1 MDWFSYLVAGILVYV
16 AVAVFLLG
24 TAYRIYQ
31 WFRVARSSVK
41 LGMFPRPKNK
51 WARGIKLVKDSFLY
65 PQVLDVDAT
74 MWFFVL
80 LLHIG
85 GIGAFVGHLRLF
97 NEFTPLANALG
108 EEGMAQFA
116 LWTGGTVG
124 IILLV
129 SVTYLIL
136 RRFKSPYKDL
146 STPEDYLL
154 LVLVLVILLFGNHLR
169 FFGDVHVAE
178 YREYIHSLLAFRP
191 AFPEAIAE
199 SSTKW
204 VLVSHVLTA
213 NLLFIYFPFSKLIHS
228 IGTFAGNLIRSEV

>member
-16 AVAVFLLG
+16 AVAIFLLG
-24 TAYRIYQ
+24 TVYRIYQ
-31 WFRVARSSVK
+31 WFRVTRSSVK

>member
-1 MDWFSYLVAGILVYV
+1 MDWFSYLAAGIMVYV
-16 AVAVFLLG
+16 AVAVLIFG
-24 TAYRIYQ
+24 TAYRIYH
-31 WFRVARSSVK
+31 WLRINRSSVK

-51 WARGIKLVKDSFLY
+51 WAKGFKLAKDSFLF
-65 PQVLDVDAT
+65 PQVLGVDPT

-97 NEFTPLANALG
+97 NEFTPIANALG
-108 EEGMAQFA
+108 DDGMAQFA
-116 LWTGGTVG
+116 LWTGGTIG
-124 IILLV
+124 IVLLV

-146 STPEDYLL
+146 SIPEDYLL
-154 LVLVLVILLFGNHLR
+154 LVLILIILLFGNHLR

-178 YREYIHSLLAFRP
+178 YREYIHSLLAFSP

-199 SSTKW
+199 SATKW
-204 VLVSHVLTA
+204 VLVSHVITA

>member
-16 AVAVFLLG
+16 GVAIFILG
-24 TAYRIYQ
+24 IAFRIYQ
-31 WFRVARSSVK
+31 WFKVKRSSVK
-41 LGMFPRPKNK
+41 LGMFPKPKNR
-51 WARGIKLVKDSFLY
+51 WARGFKLFKDTFFY
-65 PQVLDVDAT
+65 PQVMGVDPV
-74 MWFFVL
+74 MWVFVL

-85 GIGAFVGHLRLF
+85 GIAAFIGHLRLF
-97 NEFTPLANALG
+97 NEFTFIANALG
-108 EEGMAQFA
+108 DEGMARFA
-116 LWTGGTVG
+116 AWSGGTIG

-129 SVTYLIL
+129 SVTYLIM

-146 STPEDYLL
+146 SIPEDYLL

-169 FFGDVHVAE
+169 FFGDVHVAD

-191 AFPEAIAE
+191 AFPEAIVE

-204 VLVSHVLTA
+204 VLVSHVLTS

-228 IGTFAGNLIRSEV
+228 VGTFASNLVRSEV

>member
-1 MDWFSYLVAGILVYV
+1 MDWFSYLAAGILVYV
-16 AVAVFLLG
+16 AIAVFILG
-24 TAYRIYQ
+24 IAYRIYQ
-31 WFRVARSSVK
+31 WFSVSRVNIK
-41 LGMFPRPKNK
+41 LGMFPKPKNR
-51 WARGIKLVKDSFLY
+51 WERGIKLFKDSFLY
-65 PQVLDVDAT
+65 PQVIDVDAT

-80 LLHIG
+80 LLHLG
-85 GIGAFVGHLRLF
+85 GIGAFIGHLRLF
-97 NEFTPLANALG
+97 SEFTFISNALG

-116 LWTGGTVG
+116 LWTGGTIG
-124 IILLV
+124 IILLI

-154 LVLVLVILLFGNHLR
+154 LVLVLIILLFGNHMR

-178 YREYIHSLLAFRP
+178 YREYMHSLLAFRP

-204 VLVSHVLTA
+204 VLVSHVLTS
-213 NLLFIYFPFSKLIHS
+213 NILLIYFPFSKLIHS
-228 IGTFAGNLIRSEV
+228 VGTFAGNLIRSEV

>member
-97 NEFTPLANALG
+97 NEFTPIANALG

>member
-97 NEFTPLANALG
+97 NEFTPIANALG
-108 EEGMAQFA
+108 DEGMAQFA

>member
-16 AVAVFLLG
+16 AVAVFILG

-31 WFRVARSSVK
+31 WFRINSSSVK
-41 LGMFPRPKNK
+41 LGMFPKPKNR
-51 WARGIKLVKDSFLY
+51 WARGIKLAKDSFLY
-65 PQVLDVDAT
+65 PQVIDVDAT

-97 NEFTPLANALG
+97 NEFTPIANALG

-146 STPEDYLL
+146 SIPEDYLL

-169 FFGDVHVAE
+169 FFGDIHVAE

-204 VLVSHVLTA
+204 VLVSHVLTS

-228 IGTFAGNLIRSEV
+228 VGTFAGNLIRSEV

>member
-16 AVAVFLLG
+16 AVAVFILG

-31 WFRVARSSVK
+31 WFRINSSSVK
-41 LGMFPRPKNK
+41 LGMFPKPKNR
-51 WARGIKLVKDSFLY
+51 WARGIKLAKDSFLY

-97 NEFTPLANALG
+97 NEFTPIANALG
-108 EEGMAQFA
+108 DEGMAQFA

-146 STPEDYLL
+146 SIPEDYLL
-154 LVLVLVILLFGNHLR
+154 LVLVLVILLLGNHLR

-204 VLVSHVLTA
+204 VLVSHVLTS
-213 NLLFIYFPFSKLIHS
+213 NLLFIYFPFSKLVHS
-228 IGTFAGNLIRSEV
+228 IGAFAGNLIRSEV

>member
-1 MDWFSYLVAGILVYV
+1 MDWFSFLVAGILVYV
-16 AVAVFLLG
+16 AVAVFILG
-24 TAYRIYQ
+24 IAYRIYQ
-31 WFRVARSSVK
+31 WFRMKSSSVK
-41 LGMFPRPKNK
+41 LGMFPKPKNR

-65 PQVLDVDAT
+65 PQVREVDVT

-97 NEFTPLANALG
+97 REFTPIANALG
-108 EEGMAQFA
+108 EDGMAQFA
-116 LWTGGTVG
+116 LWSGGTIG
-124 IILLV
+124 IILLI
-129 SVTYLIL
+129 SVTYFIL

-146 STPEDYLL
+146 SIPEDYLL
-154 LVLVLVILLFGNHLR
+154 LVLILIILLFGNHLR

-178 YREYIHSLLAFRP
+178 YREYIHSLLVFRP

-199 SSTKW
+199 SATKW

-213 NLLFIYFPFSKLIHS
+213 NILLIYFPFSKLVHS
-228 IGTFAGNLIRSEV
+228 IGTFTANLIRSEV

>member
-16 AVAVFLLG
+16 AVAVFILG

-31 WFRVARSSVK
+31 WFRINSSSVK
-41 LGMFPRPKNK
+41 LGMFPKPKNR
-51 WARGIKLVKDSFLY
+51 WARGIKLAKDSFLY
-65 PQVLDVDAT
+65 PQVIDVDAT

-85 GIGAFVGHLRLF
+85 GIGAFIGHLRLF
-97 NEFTPLANALG
+97 NEFTPIANALG
-108 EEGMAQFA
+108 DEGMAQFA

-146 STPEDYLL
+146 SIPEDYLL

-169 FFGDVHVAE
+169 FFGDIHVAE

-204 VLVSHVLTA
+204 VLVSHVLTS

-228 IGTFAGNLIRSEV
+228 VGTFAGNLIRSEV

>member
-1 MDWFSYLVAGILVYV
+1 MDWFSFLVAGVLVYV
-16 AVAVFLLG
+16 AVVIFIMG

-31 WFRVARSSVK
+31 WFTVSRVNIR
-41 LGMFPRPKNK
+41 LGMFPRPKNR
-51 WARGIKLVKDSFLY
+51 WERGIKLFKDSLLY
-65 PQVLDVDAT
+65 PQVIGVDAT

-85 GIGAFVGHLRLF
+85 GIGAFIGHLRLF
-97 NEFTPLANALG
+97 REFTFISNALG

-116 LWTGGTVG
+116 LWTGGTIG
-124 IILLV
+124 ILLLI
-129 SVTYLIL
+129 SVTYFIL

-154 LVLVLVILLFGNHLR
+154 LVLVLIILLFGNHLR

-204 VLVSHVLTA
+204 VLVSHVLTS
-213 NLLFIYFPFSKLIHS
+213 NFLFIYFPFSKLIHS
-228 IGTFAGNLIRSEV
+228 VGTFAGNLIRSEV

>member
-16 AVAVFLLG
+16 AVAIFLLG
-24 TAYRIYQ
+24 TVYRIYQ
-31 WFRVARSSVK
+31 WFRVTRSSVK

-97 NEFTPLANALG
+97 NEFTPIANALG

-178 YREYIHSLLAFRP
+178 YREYIHSLLIFRP

-204 VLVSHVLTA
+204 VLVGHVLTA

-228 IGTFAGNLIRSEV
+228 VGTFAGNLIRSEV

>member
-1 MDWFSYLVAGILVYV
+1 MDWFSYLVAGILVYI
-16 AVAVFLLG
+16 AVAIFILG
-24 TAYRIYQ
+24 ITFRIYQ
-31 WFRVARSSVK
+31 WFSVNRSSVK
-41 LGMFPRPKNK
+41 LGMFPKPKNR
-51 WARGIKLVKDSFLY
+51 WARGFKLFKDTFLY
-65 PQVLDVDAT
+65 PQVLGVDAA

-80 LLHIG
+80 LLHFG
-85 GIGAFVGHLRLF
+85 GIAAFVGHLRLF
-97 NEFTPLANALG
+97 NEFTFIANALG
-108 EEGMAQFA
+108 DEGMAKFA
-116 LWTGGTVG
+116 MWSGGTIG

-129 SVTYLIL
+129 SVTYLIM

-191 AFPEAIAE
+191 AFPEAIVE

-204 VLVSHVLTA
+204 VLVSHVLTS

-228 IGTFAGNLIRSEV
+228 VGTFAGNLIRSEV

>member
-16 AVAVFLLG
+16 AVAVFMLG

-31 WFRVARSSVK
+31 WFNVTRSSVK
-41 LGMFPRPKNK
+41 LGMFPKPKNR
-51 WARGIKLVKDSFLY
+51 WARVIKLAKDSFLY

-80 LLHIG
+80 LFHIG

-97 NEFTPLANALG
+97 NEFTPIANALG
-108 EEGMAQFA
+108 DEGMAQFA

-129 SVTYLIL
+129 SITYLIL

-146 STPEDYLL
+146 SIPEDYLL

-204 VLVSHVLTA
+204 VLVSHVLTS

-228 IGTFAGNLIRSEV
+228 VGTFAGNLIRSEV

>member
-1 MDWFSYLVAGILVYV
+1 MVYL
-16 AVAVFLLG
+16 AVAVFLFG
-24 TAYRIYQ
+24 IAYRIYQ
-31 WFRVARSSVK
+31 WFRVPRSSVK
-41 LGMFPRPKNK
+41 LGMFPKPKNK
-51 WARGIKLVKDSFLY
+51 WARGIKLTKDSFLY

-74 MWFFVL
+74 MWFFIL

-97 NEFTPLANALG
+97 NEFTPIASALG
-108 EEGMAQFA
+108 DEGMAKFA
-116 LWTGGTVG
+116 LWTGGTIG

-129 SVTYLIL
+129 SVTYFIL

-146 STPEDYLL
+146 STPEDYILL
-154 LVLVLVILLFGNHLR
+154 TLILVILLFGNHLR

-191 AFPEAIAE
+191 AFPEAVAE

-213 NLLFIYFPFSKLIHS
+213 NLLLIYFPFSKLIHS
-228 IGTFAGNLIRSEV
+228 VGTFASNLIRSEV

>member
-51 WARGIKLVKDSFLY
+51 WARGIKLVKDSLLY
-65 PQVLDVDAT
+65 PQVLEVDAT
-74 MWFFVL
+74 MWLFVL

-97 NEFTPLANALG
+97 NEFTPIANALG

-146 STPEDYLL
+146 SIPEDYLL

-191 AFPEAIAE
+191 AFPETIAE

-204 VLVSHVLTA
+204 VLVSHVLTS

>member
-97 NEFTPLANALG
+97 NEFTPIANALG

-146 STPEDYLL
+146 SIPEDYLL

-204 VLVSHVLTA
+204 VLVGHVLTA